1 MAFRDIKGQEGA
13 VEFFRRAV
21 NGNRLAHAYLF
32 LGPEGLGKTLLAKNL
47 AKFVNCENP
56 VIEDNRGVDCCDSC
70 NSCHKIEGGNHP
82 DIHWVEPAGRAN
94 KISID
99 DIRSVQ
105 KEISLKAYEGKWKVF
120 IILEAQKM
128 TEQAANCLLKTLEEP
143 PRSSLIVLSAEGLS
157 GLLPT
162 IVSRCHLIKFY
173 PLNYETLKEILISD
187 YKLDPETVHFLS
199 AQTEGRIGRALE
211 LKDQDAL
218 LKKNRLI
225 ERIRQPGGGRG
236 ASYDIFNIK
245 DKKEL
250 SAQIA
255 YLLNWF
261 RDILV
266 FKAGLSASSV
276 INADRLEGIKS
287 ESRYWDFEDLEKI
300 LTQIDEADTL
310 IKQNVNPKIALEVML
325 QGLEKCNTK

>member
-1 MAFRDIKGQEGA
+1 M
-13 VEFFRRAV
+13 EFFRRAV
-21 NGNRLAHAYLF
+21 NTDKLAHAYLF
-32 LGPEGLGKTLLAKNL
+32 LGPQGLGKTLLAKNL
-47 AKFVNCENP
+47 AKFLNCENP
-56 VIEDNRGVDCCDSC
+56 VMQDNRKVDCCDLC
-70 NSCHKIEGGNHP
+70 NSCHKIEGRNHP
-82 DIHWVEPAGRAN
+82 DIHWLEPAGRAN

-99 DIRSVQ
+99 NIRSVQ

-143 PRSSLIVLSAEGLS
+143 PGSSLIILSAEGLS

-162 IVSRCHLIKFY
+162 IVSRCQLIKFY
-173 PLNYETLKEILISD
+173 PLKYEI
-187 YKLDPETVHFLS
+187 
-199 AQTEGRIGRALE
+199 

-225 ERIRQPGGGRG
+225 ERVRQPGGGGG

-261 RDILV
+261 RDILI
-266 FKAGLSASSV
+266 FKAGLSASFI
-276 INADRLEGIKS
+276 INADRLKGIKS

-300 LTQIDEADTL
+300 LTRIDEADTL

-325 QGLEKCNTK
+325 QGLEKCNMK

>member
-1 MAFRDIKGQEGA
+1 LPPPKEKGDRKGRPYIKNKMAFRDIKGQERA

-21 NGNRLAHAYLF
+21 NANKLAHAYLF

-47 AKFVNCENP
+47 AKFINCENP
-56 VIEDNRGVDCCDSC
+56 AMEDNRKADCCDLC
-70 NSCHKIEGGNHP
+70 NSCHKIEGRNHP
-82 DIHWVEPAGRAN
+82 DIHWVESAGRAD

-99 DIRSVQ
+99 DIRLVQ

-143 PRSSLIVLSAEGLS
+143 PSSSLIILSAEGLS

-162 IVSRCHLIKFY
+162 IISRCQAIKFY
-173 PLNYETLKEILISD
+173 PQGYEKLNK
-187 YKLDPETVHFLS
+187 
-199 AQTEGRIGRALE
+199 
-211 LKDQDAL
+211 DAL
-218 LKKNRLI
+218 AEKNRLI
-225 ERIRQPGGGRG
+225 ERIGQSGG

-245 DKKEL
+245 NRKEL

-261 RDILV
+261 RDILI
-266 FKAGLSASSV
+266 FKAGLSASSI
-276 INADRLEGIKS
+276 INADRLEGIES

-300 LTQIDEADTL
+300 LTQIDEAHTL